1 MSDKIIDVESDV
13 EIQSEVMDELSKKV
27 KELNDQ
33 LSNDDGEWRVSRE
46 YGIVWC
52 PNQGDRMGQPLGV
65 PSPSTPPPVLE
76 DLVKW
81 GNQLDFDNVKEN
93 SVVLIKVCVDDPFH
107 LQMMQNVIVKQVL
120 NPRIEKLKEKKVCV
134 LFMRAGD
141 DISIMD
147 EDDMSRAG
155 WTKTNK
161 SLIINPFGK

>member
-1 MSDKIIDVESDV
+1 MSDEIIDVEAT
-13 EIQSEVMDELSKKV
+13 SELQPEVTDFLSKRV
-27 KELNDQ
+27 KELNEQ
-33 LSNDDGEWRVSRE
+33 LSNDDGEWRVSSE

-52 PNQGDRMGQPLGV
+52 PNFANKENKPLGV
-65 PSPSTPPPVLE
+65 PPTTPPPGLE
-76 DLVKW
+76 ELVQW

-120 NPRIEKLKEKKVCV
+120 NPRIEKLKEKKICV

-147 EDDMSRAG
+147 EDDMKKAG
-155 WTKTNK
+155 WEKKEK
-161 SLIINPFGK
+161 SRIITL